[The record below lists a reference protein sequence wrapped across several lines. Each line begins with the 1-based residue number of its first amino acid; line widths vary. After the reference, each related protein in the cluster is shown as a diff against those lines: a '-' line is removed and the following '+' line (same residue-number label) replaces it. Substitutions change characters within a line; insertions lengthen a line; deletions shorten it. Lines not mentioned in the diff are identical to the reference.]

1 MSKFI
6 NGAYKR
12 VVISIISGQFFK
24 FEDVW
29 VEMDTDCYYIY
40 KDKTITII
48 YKNQLCYIGL
58 DKEVNT
64 NEEDHE

>member
-12 VVISIISGQFFK
+12 VVISMISGQS
-24 FEDVW
+24 FEFEHVW

-40 KDKTITII
+40 YEETITII
-48 YKNQLCYIGL
+48 YKNQLCYIDL
-58 DKEVNT
+58 NKEVNT
-64 NEEDHE
+64 NDRV